1 MHPTRKASIRVFGA
15 LLPLI
20 LFLTAPAQ
28 PQQILSPWNRKVE
41 GIAVRPATPGSH
53 TLYTVQ
59 AVLSVRAGAT
69 SVPLDLSTQIETRVN
84 GEPIDVAELKIRAD
98 SGPSANCAAACAEV
112 GQPCVCVE
120 NLFCGC
126 GNVFVLGVPVG
137 VSLSPGDEITVI
149 LYPAPGAKPEF
160 NDGDDDRSL
169 KFSGRETT
177 WERRVTSIEKKEV
190 RDGLYDVRVSV
201 GAKVN
206 FDGKLDLDTEMT
218 LLVNGKRSASELAP
232 FDNLIWAACTGAC
245 EGAVCA
251 KLNSGDAGA
260 ACVKEEHINGPT
272 CYCNTDSLG
281 SHVFEGIALKPGD
294 EVSVMLFP
302 ARGALPDLPPTKAET
317 PASTPVFLRGDAGGN
332 GAVEMA
338 DAIFILGWQFLGSRG
353 PDCPDAADVN
363 DDGQVNIG
371 DPIELLSGLFL
382 GGSPPPPPGPF
393 DCGVDPTEDKLLPCD
408 YDACLTVH

>member
-53 TLYTVQ
+53 SLYTVQ

-245 EGAVCA
+245 EGA
-251 KLNSGDAGA
+251 
-260 ACVKEEHINGPT
+260 
-272 CYCNTDSLG
+272 
-281 SHVFEGIALKPGD
+281 ALKPGD

-302 ARGALPDLPPTKAET
+302 ARGALPDLPPTKGET